1 MKSISKLKDE
11 ARKYEQR
18 EEWEKA
24 IQAYLQVLRVADEGE
39 AEVELPLYNRVGD
52 LCVRLGK
59 PQEAVRHYEQA
70 ADRYAEAGLY
80 NNAIALC
87 NKALRYSPD
96 RLELIR
102 KLGQFSASQG
112 FITDARRYFLDYAE
126 RQFKGGKI
134 TEALTALED
143 FANVSDDP
151 EIREML
157 GRQLHAHGRINDAV
171 DELRRAHAMRLRE
184 GQTDLAEGLR
194 AEILAIDPHATIDGG
209 AAAPADTRSRGPADL
224 PGLVDSEPPGREPA
238 PEPSR
243 PVEPRPAET
252 KSPEDPDN
260 GTVEGLETAGE
271 PVTDDGGLAPIELTG
286 FEGASEQDLVDL
298 DAQGADRGIEG
309 LETTTFDF
317 GEIEGSAPALE
328 DLGLDREEMSFGGA
342 DARDAETFEL
352 PTLDEPDAGF
362 DLPTLDDP
370 DPVSEGPTV
379 DDDTGSFDLPL
390 LGDDEPAAPV
400 RDASVQPPDVAA
412 DAPAD
417 LPDVV
422 EPERDDLG
430 GDLPLDLTSFGLTG
444 SSPFDLPAL
453 EEDAGDSAEWKDEP
467 SFDMPTIDGES
478 LGLPTWEA
486 EPDTT
491 FDLPAFDTEPD
502 AEEPDADE
510 PDADEPVIEDL
521 AISEP
526 AIDEPIVD
534 EPTVDPPALD
544 TPETPASADPFGD
557 GAPPTASPT
566 EAAVD
571 EPPAA
576 ARPAPRPAA
585 ARQPTA
591 PVSIDVPA
599 IELPTW
605 ETDPAVGPV
614 EERVVEPVGD
624 VSDIDVGGRTADVTD
639 QELSPE
645 TADTEDAAADEP
657 AYETASEPSEPS
669 WVEASPDLA
678 DDLGSD
684 LPTFTYEED
693 EGDEPPVIDEA
704 EEPDSAAPVED
715 DDPLGLAAHVVGQ
728 ARQDRDGGT
737 ARAERGAAGEPRD
750 SAWLDEIADDAPAAD
765 APESATAPPASDE
778 PAAELPVADEPAV
791 GPQADPARGIDD
803 ATDDDPWADAPA
815 SADTANVAGGRTG
828 DSTGAPAKDQ
838 YIDLGEFLT
847 GDDEKE
853 TTRFRVQETAPTGDE
868 DRDFAEL
875 LSQFKSKVQ
884 EHLPP
889 EDAAAHY
896 DLGLAFKE
904 MGLTDEA
911 IGEFQIAL
919 RAGHMRLRVY
929 EELGQCFLEKEQ
941 YNVAEKVLRRALDL
955 KFDDELELLGV
966 YYHLGRAYEAL
977 GRRDEARDAYERVL
991 GMDINFG
998 DVTDR
1003 LARL

>member
-126 RQFKGGKI
+126 RQFKGGRI

-157 GRQLHAHGRINDAV
+157 GRQLQAHGRINDAV

-184 GQTDLAEGLR
+184 GRTDLAEGLR
-194 AEILAIDPHATIDGG
+194 AEILAIDPHAKIDG

-224 PGLVDSEPPGREPA
+224 PGLVDIEPPAPKPVQPVVPPPA
-238 PEPSR
+238 QTESLEAP
-243 PVEPRPAET
+243 
-252 KSPEDPDN
+252 
-260 GTVEGLETAGE
+260 GTGTIEGLDTTGE
-271 PVTDDGGLAPIELTG
+271 PVSEDGGLAPIERTG
-286 FEGASEQDLVDL
+286 FEGASEQDLVDI
-298 DAQGADRGIEG
+298 DAERADRGIEG
-309 LETTTFDF
+309 LETTAFDF
-317 GEIEGSAPALE
+317 GEVEGSAPALE

-370 DPVSEGPTV
+370 DPVAELPAV

-390 LGDDEPAAPV
+390 LGDDEPAAPA
-400 RDASVQPPDVAA
+400 RDASAQPPDIAA
-412 DAPAD
+412 DAPDDLAD
-417 LPDVV
+417 IV
-422 EPERDDLG
+422 EPESDQLG
-430 GDLPLDLTSFGLTG
+430 GDLPLDLSSFGLTG
-444 SSPFDLPAL
+444 SSPFDLPTM
-453 EEDAGDSAEWKDEP
+453 EDAGGSGEWKDEP

-486 EPDTT
+486 EPDAT
-491 FDLPAFDTEPD
+491 FDLPTFDTEPVI
-502 AEEPDADE
+502 DE
-510 PDADEPVIEDL
+510 PDVDL
-521 AISEP
+521 P
-526 AIDEPIVD
+526 AI
-534 EPTVDPPALD
+534 D
-544 TPETPASADPFGD
+544 TPETPVSEDSGSD
-557 GAPPTASPT
+557 GPPPSASPT
-566 EAAVD
+566 GAAVD
-571 EPPAA
+571 EPPAV

-585 ARQPTA
+585 SRQPTA

-605 ETDPAVGPV
+605 ETDPAFGPV
-614 EERVVEPVGD
+614 EEPVDQPVDD
-624 VSDIDVGGRTADVTD
+624 VAADVGGRTADVTD
-639 QELSPE
+639 EELSPG

-657 AYETASEPSEPS
+657 AYETAFETSEPS
-669 WVEASPDLA
+669 WVEATTDLE
-678 DDLGSD
+678 DDLGPD
-684 LPTFTYEED
+684 LPTFTYEEEE
-693 EGDEPPVIDEA
+693 EGDEPPAIDEA

-715 DDPLGLAAHVVGQ
+715 DDPLGLAAHVSGQ
-728 ARQDRDGGT
+728 ARRDRDGGT
-737 ARAERGAAGEPRD
+737 ARAKREARSEPLD

-765 APESATAPPASDE
+765 APESATKPSASDV
-778 PAAELPVADEPAV
+778 PAADVPVAGQPAA
-791 GPQADPARGIDD
+791 GARPEPARGIGDV
-803 ATDDDPWADAPA
+803 TVDDPRADAA
-815 SADTANVAGGRTG
+815 SGADTAKVAGGRTD
-828 DSTGAPAKDQ
+828 DSTASPAKDR
-838 YIDLGEFLT
+838 YIDLGAFLT
-847 GDDEKE
+847 GDDETE

-919 RAGHMRLRVY
+919 RAGHMRLRVF